1 MSRHHILPPIVYTP
15 QLKPK
20 KIENRRAKGVQK
32 RDAAS
37 ASGVSAAEETDET
50 AEFAK
55 PSGVAAHSSL
65 SPFTPIEG
73 SEGRTQQT
81 PGKLSE
87 NTLKAMLVAQ
97 EIENA
102 RVADATAAKK
112 S

>member
-15 QLKPK
+15 QPKPK

-37 ASGVSAAEETDET
+37 ASGAGTTEETDET
-50 AEFAK
+50 TEFAR
-55 PSGVAAHSSL
+55 PSGVAAHPAS

-73 SEGRTQQT
+73 AEGRTQQGA
-81 PGKLSE
+81 GKLSE
-87 NTLKAMLVAQ
+87 STLKTLLVAQ

-102 RVADATAAKK
+102 HPADGTTAKK
-112 S
+112 G